1 MLKEDIKPAPIPSR
15 PPIKHPPRTLAAL
28 KKAEKTLKKWGYDPF
43 EQERWMSF
51 ETNLAD
57 IERHC
62 NNYFNPANDPN
73 SKKRNYP
80 PEFISL
86 ANRIREYRNSEAG
99 QPTNRTSEN
108 IANLYS
114 WEAITVDGGLAD
126 WTHIFKSEL
135 SIYKR
140 ARFI

>member
-1 MLKEDIKPAPIPSR
+1 MKIPKR
-15 PPIKHPPRTLAAL
+15 QEGWITEFPPRTTAAL
-28 KKAEKTLKKWGYDPF
+28 KISRAEVFSPF
-43 EQERWMSF
+43 DDLSF

-86 ANRIREYRNSEAG
+86 ANRIIEYRNSEAG
-99 QPTNRTSEN
+99 QPSNKAGET
-108 IANLYS
+108 IANMYS
-114 WEAITVDGGLAD
+114 WQAATIDGSTIAD